1 MFLRTII
8 VDNCMHSLI
17 LQQELK
23 ALRDISNKYDVFFV
37 DLWGVIH
44 NGVEC
49 HKDAISTLEHL
60 KKKNKI
66 IILIS
71 NAPRPSVTVKLFLE
85 KLKLQ
90 SYLYDFLITSGD
102 ITKEYLNKYSTNK
115 KIYHLGPERDKD
127 LFKDLKIIISNKE
140 ECDEVVCTGLFF
152 SENETIEQYNEDLFF
167 LKNKNKKLICANP
180 DEVVVRGTKIE
191 YCAGAIAN
199 KYKQMGGE
207 VAYFGKPYSD
217 IYYSALKTMNIFEK
231 FKTNKIK
238 AFSIGDNLK
247 TDIYGANIL
256 KIESLLILNGIYK
269 NFITNNKVNFEEL
282 KKSTNINNVLINYY
296 QQNLLW

>member
-1 MFLRTII
+1 MFLSAII
-8 VDNCMHSLI
+8 VDNCMHSSI
-17 LQQELK
+17 FQQELK
-23 ALRDISNKYDVFFV
+23 ALRDISNKYHVFFV

-66 IILIS
+66 TILIS
-71 NAPRPSVTVKLFLE
+71 NAPRPSETVKLFLE
-85 KLKLQ
+85 KLKLP

-102 ITKEYLNKYSTNK
+102 ITKEYLNRYSTNK

-207 VAYFGKPYSD
+207 VTYFGKPYSD

-231 FKTNKIK
+231 FKTSKIK

>member
-1 MFLRTII
+1 MFLGAII
-8 VDNCMHSLI
+8 VDNCMHSSI

-60 KKKNKI
+60 KKKDKI

-71 NAPRPSVTVKLFLE
+71 NAPRPSETVKLFLE
-85 KLKLQ
+85 KLKLP

-207 VAYFGKPYSD
+207 VTYFGKPYSD

-231 FKTNKIK
+231 FKINKIK

-282 KKSTNINNVLINYY
+282 KKSTNISNVQINYY

>member
-1 MFLRTII
+1 MFLGAII
-8 VDNCMHSLI
+8 VDNCMHSSI
-17 LQQELK
+17 FQQELK

-60 KKKNKI
+60 KKKDKI

-85 KLKLQ
+85 KLKLP

-102 ITKEYLNKYSTNK
+102 ITKEYLNKHSTNK

-191 YCAGAIAN
+191 YCAGAIAK

-207 VAYFGKPYSD
+207 VTYFGKPYSD

-231 FKTNKIK
+231 FKINKIK

-282 KKSTNINNVLINYY
+282 KKSTNISNVQINYY

>member
-1 MFLRTII
+1 MFLRAII
-8 VDNCMHSLI
+8 VDNCMHSSI

-44 NGVEC
+44 NGIEC

-71 NAPRPSVTVKLFLE
+71 NAPRPSETVKLFLE
-85 KLKLQ
+85 KLKLP

-199 KYKQMGGE
+199 KYKQMGGK
-207 VAYFGKPYSD
+207 VTYFGKPYSD

-231 FKTNKIK
+231 FQTNKIK

>member
-1 MFLRTII
+1 MFLSTII
-8 VDNCMHSLI
+8 VDNCMHSPLE
-17 LQQELK
+17 QKLK
-23 ALRDISNKYDVFFV
+23 AFRDISNKYDVFFV

-49 HKDAISTLEHL
+49 YKDAIFTLEHL

-71 NAPRPSVTVKLFLE
+71 NAPRPSETVKLFLE
-85 KLKLQ
+85 KLKLPN
-90 SYLYDFLITSGD
+90 YLYDLLITSGD
-102 ITKEYLNKYSTNK
+102 ITKKYLNKYSTNK
-115 KIYHLGPERDKD
+115 KIYHLGPEKDKD

-152 SENETIEQYNEDLFF
+152 AENETIEKYKDDLVFF
-167 LKNKNKKLICANP
+167 KNTNKKFICANP

-199 KYKQMGGE
+199 KYKQMEGE
-207 VAYFGKPYSD
+207 VVFFGKPHSD
-217 IYYSALKTMNIFEK
+217 IYYSALKKMNIFEK

-269 NFITNNKVNFEEL
+269 DFVTNNKVNFEEL
-282 KKSTNINNVLINYY
+282 KKSTNINNLLINYY
-296 QQNLLW
+296 QENLLW

>member
-1 MFLRTII
+1 MFLSAII
-8 VDNCMHSLI
+8 VDNCMHSSI

-23 ALRDISNKYDVFFV
+23 ALRDISNKYHVFFV
-37 DLWGVIH
+37 DLWGVMH

-71 NAPRPSVTVKLFLE
+71 NAPRPSETVKLFLE

-207 VAYFGKPYSD
+207 VTYFGKPYSD

-231 FKTNKIK
+231 FKTSKIK

>member
-1 MFLRTII
+1 MFLRAII
-8 VDNCMHSLI
+8 VDNCMHSSI

-85 KLKLQ
+85 KLKLP

-140 ECDEVVCTGLFF
+140 ECDEVICTGLFF
-152 SENETIEQYNEDLFF
+152 SENETIEQYNEELFF

-191 YCAGAIAN
+191 YCAGAIAK

-207 VAYFGKPYSD
+207 VTYFGKPYSD

>member
-1 MFLRTII
+1 MFLGAII
-8 VDNCMHSLI
+8 VDNCMHSSI
-17 LQQELK
+17 FQQELK

-85 KLKLQ
+85 KLKLP

-191 YCAGAIAN
+191 YCAGAIAK

-207 VAYFGKPYSD
+207 VTYFGKPYSD

>member
-1 MFLRTII
+1 MFLSTII
-8 VDNCMHSLI
+8 VDNCMHSL
-17 LQQELK
+17 LQQKLK
-23 ALRDISNKYDVFFV
+23 AFRDISDKYDVFFV
-37 DLWGVIH
+37 DLWGVMH

-49 HKDAISTLEHL
+49 HKDAISTLAHL

-71 NAPRPSVTVKLFLE
+71 NAPRPSETVKLFLE
-85 KLKLQ
+85 KLKLPD
-90 SYLYDFLITSGD
+90 YLYDFLITSGD
-102 ITKEYLNKYSTNK
+102 ITKEYLIKYSTNK

-127 LFKDLKIIISNKE
+127 LFQDLKIIISNKE

-152 SENETIEQYNEDLFF
+152 AENETIEQYNEDLVFF
-167 LKNKNKKLICANP
+167 KNKNKKLICANP

-207 VAYFGKPYSD
+207 VTYFGKPYSD
-217 IYYSALKTMNIFEK
+217 IYYSALKKMNIFEK
-231 FKTNKIK
+231 FKTNKIR

-247 TDIYGANIL
+247 TDIYGANML

-269 NFITNNKVNFEEL
+269 DFITNNKVNFEEL
-282 KKSTNINNVLINYY
+282 KKSTNINNLLINYY